1 MNTLTITLSNDY
13 SFDKVTIG
21 ANISKVSLVWG
32 KDISEWEK
40 SSLQFR
46 LRNFLLN
53 ILQKYRNITVLNLS
67 HLDGLKESYYPAK
80 YLYEIYYPDSIE
92 SVSFYN
98 NRTLKKISAPGA
110 KEITIKQAP
119 ALECIEY
126 GTNLKELTLSETGI
140 THLDLP
146 KDIKLGPAAFKGCEK
161 LESVILRS
169 GTDVP
174 PSTFED
180 CINLYE
186 VTLPDD
192 LHVIEPNV
200 FSGCF
205 NLRYVYGGK
214 NVKQLFPSA
223 FEGCFNLE
231 MIECKDFYRFTD
243 LNYSDNQWM
252 DKFRPYTP
260 LADVKTQIKKYVQ
273 ELKEK
278 VVDRPEEYI
287 ADNFFHKTEYHY
299 GFVMEYQS
307 GIHGWIV
314 WSLSH
319 NCFFATRGDK
329 IRLQQDD
336 LVTFSIERKP
346 SITIEDSLFIQFPMT
361 YIDESS
367 SLKIIERDG
376 EESDGYEYLL
386 EYFNPRVSFL
396 EHYKK
401 ITQAV
406 EVLDIP
412 SIIESYSIKAKTWW
426 QTYPGRDDSQ
436 FYVRIAKSDYSDVYL
451 DTLLPQENSEDYYN
465 GCRPIG
471 FDEAEETRKMQAS
484 ADSEAKSIR
493 ESAHKQYS
501 KDAHICKLL
510 EDVINKRREL
520 EKDIEYTYHIQ
531 AIKNF
536 FNCRYIAS
544 GNGENSLIE
553 FYGYT
558 LGDILKDKKYND
570 RISWSYKHGW
580 VEENDDSE
588 ESNAS
593 YDKDQ
598 YEEPVYS

>member
-1 MNTLTITLSNDY
+1 MNTMTIAISNDN
-13 SFDKVTIG
+13 SFEKETIG
-21 ANISKVSLVWG
+21 ANISKVSFIWG
-32 KDISEWEK
+32 IDISEWEK
-40 SSLQFR
+40 SSLEYR
-46 LRNFLLN
+46 LRNYLFI
-53 ILQKYRNITVLNLS
+53 ILQKYRNITVLDLS
-67 HLDGLKESYYPAK
+67 HLDGLKDSYYPAK
-80 YLYEIYYPDSIE
+80 FLYEIYYPDSIE
-92 SVSFYN
+92 SVCFYN
-98 NRTLKKISAPGA
+98 NRTLKKISARGA
-110 KEITIKQAP
+110 KAITIKQTP
-119 ALECIEY
+119 TLECLEY
-126 GTNLKELTLSETGI
+126 GANLKKLTLSETGI

-161 LESVILRS
+161 LKSVILRS

-192 LHVIEPNV
+192 LLVIEPNV
-200 FSGCF
+200 FSGCI

-214 NVKQLFPSA
+214 NVKHIFPSA
-223 FEGCFNLE
+223 FERCFNLE

-243 LNYSDNQWM
+243 LNYSDKQWM
-252 DKFRPYTP
+252 DKYRPYTP
-260 LADVKTQIKKYVQ
+260 LANVKTQIKKYVQ
-273 ELKEK
+273 DLKEN

-299 GFVMEYQS
+299 GFVLGYQS
-307 GIHGWIV
+307 RIHSWMV

-319 NCFFATRGDK
+319 VRFLATRGDI
-329 IRLQQDD
+329 IRLRQDV
-336 LVTFSIERKP
+336 LVTFSIELKP
-346 SITIEDSLFIQFPMT
+346 SITIEDGLCIQFPMT

-367 SLKIIERDG
+367 SLKIIERDR

-396 EHYKK
+396 EYYKK

-436 FYVRIAKSDYSDVYL
+436 FYVRIAKSDYSDIYL
-451 DTLLPQENSEDYYN
+451 DTLLPQENREDYYN
-465 GCRPIG
+465 GCRPFG
-471 FDEAEETRKMQAS
+471 FDEDEEIRKMQAS

-493 ESAHKQYS
+493 ESAHKHYS

-520 EKDIEYTYHIQ
+520 EKDIEFTYHIQ

-536 FNCRYIAS
+536 LNCRYIES
-544 GNGENSLIE
+544 GNGENSLTE

-558 LGDILKDKKYND
+558 LGDILKDTKYNE
-570 RISWSYKHGW
+570 RLSWSYKHGW
-580 VEENDDSE
+580 VEETEDSE

-593 YDKDQ
+593 DDKD
-598 YEEPVYS
+598 E